1 MGDKC
6 PRSHSKW
13 GHGRSGKNKDKT
25 QPQPSE
31 IPCRHFLRG
40 RCNLGDK
47 CKFSHKGKPKAT
59 SGSNGDSKHNPL
71 NRCKADLSDK
81 KCPFG
86 MKCWHAHRS
95 SVNQRKDADKDISDK
110 VAKAKQVC
118 RCCGRKGHTAQ
129 ECNKLKAH
137 LQDIKDAVGYTG
149 NIVWFDDDNNA
160 KRCQDLFK
168 QNREWRLATS
178 DKQPIKKGTQPF
190 KLEAN
195 WIDGGW
201 CTIGAGKHKREVRLQ
216 LDLGAPR
223 SFGSRSLFKSI
234 AKDIR
239 EGNLGAH
246 DWARTS

>member
-1 MGDKC
+1 MGAIRSSARALDELIYSKILKDEWEDLEKETCQNFARGKCKLGDKC
-6 PRSHSKW
+6 PRSHSKS
-13 GHGRSGKNKDKT
+13 GHGRSGKNKDKK
-25 QPQPSE
+25 QPSK

-59 SGSNGDSKHNPL
+59 SGSNRDNKHNPL

-118 RCCGRKGHTAQ
+118 RCCARKGHTAK

-149 NIVWFDDDNNA
+149 NIAWFDDNNIA
-160 KRCQDLFK
+160 KRCQDLSK
-168 QNREWRLATS
+168 KPRMETNDVREAANKKKARNRLS
-178 DKQPIKKGTQPF
+178 
-190 KLEAN
+190 
-195 WIDGGW
+195 
-201 CTIGAGKHKREVRLQ
+201 
-216 LDLGAPR
+216 
-223 SFGSRSLFKSI
+223 
-234 AKDIR
+234 
-239 EGNLGAH
+239 
-246 DWARTS
+246 